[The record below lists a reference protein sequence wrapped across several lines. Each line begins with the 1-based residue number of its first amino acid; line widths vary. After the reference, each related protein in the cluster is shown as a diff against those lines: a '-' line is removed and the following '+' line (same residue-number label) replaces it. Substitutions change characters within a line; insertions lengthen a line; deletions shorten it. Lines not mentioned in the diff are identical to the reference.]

1 MQKRDANGKGE
12 MKKFLGR
19 FIVERSGK
27 SLSIYP
33 QNMKNF
39 SITCLKNGKSMF
51 IPFLFVF
58 IGFRF
63 NIALNSPHI

>member
-1 MQKRDANGKGE
+1 MFMFALRVQKRDANGEGE
-12 MKKFLGR
+12 MKKFLWR

-33 QNMKNF
+33 QNKKNF

-51 IPFLFVF
+51 ITFLYAF
-58 IGFRF
+58 IGF
-63 NIALNSPHI
+63 